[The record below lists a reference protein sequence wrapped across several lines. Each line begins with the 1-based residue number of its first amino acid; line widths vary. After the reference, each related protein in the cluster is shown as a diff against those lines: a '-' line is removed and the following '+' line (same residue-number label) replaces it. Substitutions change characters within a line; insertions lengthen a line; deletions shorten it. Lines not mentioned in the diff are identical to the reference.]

1 MPTEPVTPGATLPGA
16 TLPGATLP
24 GATLPGGALPGGVR
38 IPAQRAAEVPA
49 VTQPD
54 VRRAT
59 DALKRGLDVV
69 MSFVLLAAAV
79 VMLVPVCIAIMLD
92 SPGSPIYLQ
101 WRSGKDGRPFR
112 ILKLRTMVPG
122 ADRDGPELTQEL
134 DPRITKVGSLLRRW
148 SIDEVPQLINVLAGQ
163 MSLVGPRPELVSI
176 VDTYTP
182 RQRGVLAVKPG
193 LTGWAQVNGRD
204 DLSIPEKLELEL
216 DYVANRTT
224 KRDVV
229 ILARTFG
236 VVLSG
241 QGTKW

>member
-1 MPTEPVTPGATLPGA
+1 MPTERVTPGATLPGA

-24 GATLPGGALPGGVR
+24 GGAPPGTVR

-54 VRRAT
+54 LRRAT
-59 DALKRGLDVV
+59 DALKRGLDV
-69 MSFVLLAAAV
+69 MLSCILLAAAV
-79 VMLVPVCIAIMLD
+79 FLLVPVCVAIMLD

-122 ADRDGPELTQEL
+122 ADRDGPELTQKL
-134 DPRITKVGSLLRRW
+134 DPRITRVGSALRRW
-148 SIDEVPQLINVLAGQ
+148 SLDEVPQLINVLAGQ

-176 VDTYTP
+176 VNTYTP
-182 RQRGVLAVKPG
+182 LQRRVLTVRPG

-216 DYVANRTT
+216 DYVANRST
-224 KRDVV
+224 KRDLA
-229 ILARTFG
+229 IMARTVG
-236 VVLSG
+236 VVMSG